1 MFVLRELYQRT
12 ERTLVNSV
20 NSGDPRVIAFP
31 CYAIRV
37 KASEATFGLA
47 LLLVKPLHATVIP

>member
-20 NSGDPRVIAFP
+20 NRGDPRVIAFP
-31 CYAIRV
+31 HFAIRV
-37 KASEATFGLA
+37 KAPEATFSLRSC
-47 LLLVKPLHATVIP
+47 

>member
-20 NSGDPRVIAFP
+20 NSGYPRVIAFP
-31 CYAIRV
+31 CCAIRV
-37 KASEATFGLA
+37 KAPEATFRLRSAHINDYIHWVG
-47 LLLVKPLHATVIP
+47 